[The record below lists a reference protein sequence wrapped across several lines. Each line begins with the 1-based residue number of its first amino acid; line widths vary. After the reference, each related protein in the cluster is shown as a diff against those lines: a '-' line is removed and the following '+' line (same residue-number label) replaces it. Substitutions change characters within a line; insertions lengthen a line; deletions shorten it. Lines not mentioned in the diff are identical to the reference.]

1 MLDVQ
6 PPARRRRPG
15 SVGRQDRGC
24 VMPWFRVDDD
34 AAFHSKIVAA
44 GNAAVGLWTR
54 AGSYSSRE
62 LTDGF
67 IPNHMIASM
76 GTPAQAK
83 KLVQVRLWDKV
94 DGGYQFHQWEERQ
107 PFTKAD
113 VERKR
118 DEARERMRNV
128 RANKSGGSRD
138 VRANEVVTEP
148 PMSEFLSEK
157 NDRLHSER
165 FISENDMSA
174 PSEEGFSESPQVDDA
189 SSHEHQTEHD
199 ANTPRSSLNPIPSPS
214 LIGVDLGGNRS
225 VGDRGAAAN
234 EPTPTPSQ
242 FHPEHPDGW
251 VDGCR
256 ECEAIGDAIVAHI
269 AAQPA
274 KAAPPERCPAH
285 LAAPTDTPCGPCGV
299 ARKKRA
305 EWDRDRQRHNLRQG
319 VEERHAAA
327 ELRARAI
334 AECTMCDP
342 DGYRA
347 TTVCDHVHRGERR
360 SWREIAA
367 ERKAEGDDQPGP
379 SLRSVS

>member
-1 MLDVQ
+1 M
-6 PPARRRRPG
+6 
-15 SVGRQDRGC
+15 
-24 VMPWFRVDDD
+24 
-34 AAFHSKIVAA
+34 AA
-44 GNAAVGLWTR
+44 GNAAIGLWTR
-54 AGSYSSRE
+54 AGSWSSRE

-128 RANKSGGSRD
+128 RANKSAGSRD
-138 VRANEVVTEP
+138 VRANDDVTEP

-174 PSEEGFSESPQVDDA
+174 PSEEGFSESPQVDDT
-189 SSHEHQTEHD
+189 SSREHQTEHD
-199 ANTPRSSLNPIPSPS
+199 ANSPRSSLNPIPSPS

-234 EPTPTPSQ
+234 ELTPTPSQ
-242 FHPEHPDGW
+242 FHPEHPDRW
-251 VDGCR
+251 VDGCP
-256 ECEAIGDAIVAHI
+256 ECEAIGDAIIARVATK
-269 AAQPA
+269 PGL
-274 KAAPPERCPAH
+274 AAPPERCPEH
-285 LAAPTDTPCGPCGV
+285 LAAPTTVACGPCGE
-299 ARKKRA
+299 ARKRRA
-305 EWDRDRQRHNLRQG
+305 RWETDVDRDKKRQG
-319 VEERHAAA
+319 VESRRAAA
-327 ELRARAI
+327 ELRAQAI
-334 AECTMCDP
+334 AACTECDP
-342 DGYRA
+342 DGYDITRK
-347 TTVCDHVHRGERR
+347 VCDHTGPRPGRKPL
-360 SWREIAA
+360 RELYAA
-367 ERKAEGDDQPGP
+367 HKAEGAEPDLDSPEDEPGPGTP